1 MVARRLCIVVMAVA
15 ALAGCGNKVNED
27 ELGRDE
33 PAREGLAVEMGD
45 LTYNVFITR
54 QLNPRDAEDRDYY
67 RGGEAQAGNTL
78 YGVFLQVCNKTD
90 KPVPAATEFTVTDTL
105 GRVFYPTELAD
116 ANLFAYRGGIV
127 EAQNCIPKINSRC
140 LERPHR
146 GVHAALQPAARVH
159 REPAAR
165 AQDRQA
171 ARGAGQERRSDH
183 RQARHL
189 AHFFFSPARSTSRA
203 AGAAVSP
210 PAPARTNSTPTASA
224 GLRTGA

>member
-15 ALAGCGNKVNED
+15 ALAGCGNKVKED

-33 PAREGLAVEMGD
+33 PTREGLAVEMGD

-90 KPVPAATEFTVTDTL
+90 EPLPAATDFTITDTL

-116 ANLFAYRGGIV
+116 TNLFAYRGGTV
-127 EAQNCIPKINSRC
+127 EAQNCIPKINSAAWNGPIAGSMLLFNLP
-140 LERPHR
+140 LESTENRPLELKI
-146 GVHAALQPAARVH
+146 VK
-159 REPAAR
+159 
-165 AQDRQA
+165 
-171 ARGAGQERRSDH
+171 
-183 RQARHL
+183 
-189 AHFFFSPARSTSRA
+189 
-203 AGAAVSP
+203 P
-210 PAPARTNSTPTASA
+210 PDGPGKGDDQITVK
-224 GLRTGA
+224 LDI